1 MIYYKGQLLSTPTP
15 PNMQPQVRLLL
26 TTMVSCLMPGVRAH
40 EGMWLPTLLQAIEG
54 NMHTEGMLINAE
66 DIYSLNNGSLKDATA
81 LFGGGCTAEVI
92 SA

>member
-1 MIYYKGQLLSTPTP
+1 MRPCSLITSAVQPP
-15 PNMQPQVRLLL
+15 PNSTVA
-26 TTMVSCLMPGVRAH
+26 SFK
-40 EGMWLPTLLQAIEG
+40 LPLLQAIEG